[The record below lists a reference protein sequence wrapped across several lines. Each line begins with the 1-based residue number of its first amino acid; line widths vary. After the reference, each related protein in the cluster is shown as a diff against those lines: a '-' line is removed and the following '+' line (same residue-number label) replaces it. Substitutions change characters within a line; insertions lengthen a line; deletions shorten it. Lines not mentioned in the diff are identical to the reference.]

1 MSKRGCAPKHGPQDT
16 QRTPGWQ
23 GRRPTYPGEPEVS
36 YWPDVAPPS
45 TPRFPVTDLRERL
58 QDGLAGRYALERELG
73 RGGMATVFLAQDLK
87 HDRPVAL
94 KVLHPELAAT
104 LGPERFQRE
113 IRLAARLQH
122 PHILTVLDSG
132 EAAGQLWFTMPYV
145 EGESLRDRLRRERQ
159 LPLDDALRI
168 AVEAARALD
177 YAHTHGVVH
186 RDIKPENILLTRD
199 GSTLV
204 ADFGIA
210 RALGSGDGPQLTETG
225 MAVGTPAYM
234 SPEQAAG
241 DRQVDARSDVYS
253 LGCVVYEMLAAE
265 PPFTG
270 PTPQAILTRRFTET
284 PRPLRSVRET
294 VPPAVELAVSRALAR
309 APADRFATAGQFGQA
324 LQAAVTG
331 AVTLSGASTVP
342 TPTSTPTAT
351 GAATRPPVPRRSIPV
366 AAVSLSLGFLI
377 GLGVLFAW
385 RHSRQD
391 ADTGSTGPK
400 RVAVLPFENVGA
412 ADDEYFADGVSDAV
426 RGKLA
431 ALSGLEVTARS
442 SAVQYKKSGKPVQ
455 IVGRELGVDYVLTG
469 TVRWAKAKDGTSRVE
484 VSPELVEVVP
494 GHTPRTRW
502 QQPFVAS
509 ITDVFQVQADIAT
522 RVAGALDVAMGDSTR
537 QQLAER
543 PTASV
548 PAYDAYLRGRSYEQR
563 ARLNVEPQSM
573 VIARQMYEQAI
584 AHDSGFGLAWAGLAE
599 VHLYLSRR
607 EPTNPSHL
615 TDAKAAAERAL
626 VLAPGA
632 AEAHV
637 AMGDYVGQVG
647 DDQTGAMAQYAAALK
662 TEPNNAEL
670 LASIATN
677 QFWRGRTDSALAS
690 MERANALDPRSPQRA
705 LGLGRAYEF
714 AKRYPAAVAA
724 YDRAIALA
732 PDQYHAYYDKARTL
746 ISWQGDVAGARAAM
760 QQAEARIGRL
770 EFVKKMCVACFD
782 WTGPL
787 AADYEHVL
795 DQLALDGFST
805 GDSVNYYSA
814 RAARAF
820 MHGDAARNRVYS
832 DSARV
837 VIERLV
843 RARPDESDFHYDL
856 GFIDAGLGRLQDAT
870 REHARYAELRRAHAD
885 TLWLRSDG
893 ANDWAGM
900 WLLLGRSDAALDSLA
915 VVLADTTYPFTTRA
929 ALRVSPLWA
938 RLKGNPKFDSLI
950 AGS

>member
-1 MSKRGCAPKHGPQDT
+1 
-16 QRTPGWQ
+16 
-23 GRRPTYPGEPEVS
+23 
-36 YWPDVAPPS
+36 
-45 TPRFPVTDLRERL
+45 
-58 QDGLAGRYALERELG
+58 
-73 RGGMATVFLAQDLK
+73 
-87 HDRPVAL
+87 
-94 KVLHPELAAT
+94 
-104 LGPERFQRE
+104 GPERFQRE

-159 LPLDDALRI
+159 LPLEDALRI

-210 RALGSGDGPQLTETG
+210 RALGGADGPQLTETG

-253 LGCVVYEMLAAE
+253 LGCVLYEMLAAE

-270 PTPQAILTRRFTET
+270 PSAQAILTRRFTET
-284 PRPLRSVRET
+284 PRPLHAVRET
-294 VPPAVELAVSRALAR
+294 VPPAVEHAVSRALAR
-309 APADRFATAGQFGQA
+309 APADRFATAGQFAQA

-331 AVTLSGASTVP
+331 PVTVTSGLTVP
-342 TPTSTPTAT
+342 TPGATPTVAS
-351 GAATRPPVPRRSIPV
+351 GGLADAGGRRRVPV
-366 AAVSLSLGFLI
+366 AAVSLALGFLI

-385 RHSRQD
+385 RRSHQEGEPGTS
-391 ADTGSTGPK
+391 GPK
-400 RVAVLPFENVGA
+400 RVAVLPFENIGA

-431 ALSGLEVTARS
+431 ALGGLEVTARS

-502 QQPFVAS
+502 QQPFVAA
-509 ITDVFQVQADIAT
+509 ITDVFQVQADIAA
-522 RVAGALDVAMGDSTR
+522 RVAGALDVAMGDSAR

-573 VIARQMYEQAI
+573 TIARQMYEQAI
-584 AHDSGFGLAWAGLAE
+584 AHDSGFGLAWARLAE
-599 VHLYLSRR
+599 VHLYLAER
-607 EPTNPSHL
+607 EPTNASHL
-615 TDAKAAAERAL
+615 TDAKAAAQRAL
-626 VLAPGA
+626 ALAPGA

-637 AMGDYVGQVG
+637 AMGDFVRQAD
-647 DDQTGAMAQYAAALK
+647 DDQNGAMVQYAAALK

-670 LASIATN
+670 LSSIATN
-677 QFWRGRTDSALAS
+677 QFWRGRRDSALANI
-690 MERANALDPRSPQRA
+690 ERANALDPRSPQRA
-705 LGLGRAYEF
+705 LRLGRAYEF
-714 AKRYPAAVAA
+714 TKRYPDAVAA

-732 PDQYHAYYDKARTL
+732 PDQYHAYYEKARTL
-746 ISWQGDVAGARAAM
+746 LSWRGDTTGARAVM
-760 QQAEARIGRL
+760 QEAEARIGRL

-787 AADYEHVL
+787 AADYERVL
-795 DQLALDGFST
+795 DQVALDGFSS
-805 GDSVNYYSA
+805 GDSVNYYTA
-814 RAARAF
+814 RAGRAY
-820 MHGDAARNRVYS
+820 MHGDAARTRLYS
-832 DSARV
+832 DSARAV
-837 VIERLV
+837 TERLV
-843 RARPDESDFHYDL
+843 RARPDEASFHYDL
-856 GFIDAGLGRLQDAT
+856 SFSYAGLGRLQDAT
-870 REHARYAELRRAHAD
+870 REHARYEALRRSHAD
-885 TLWLRSDG
+885 TLWLRTDA
-893 ANDWAGM
+893 ANDWAILWM
-900 WLLLGRSDAALDSLA
+900 YLGRRDAAIDSLH

-929 ALRVSPLWA
+929 ALRVNPFWAPLHGNLKFE
-938 RLKGNPKFDSLI
+938 RLVG
-950 AGS
+950 AE

>member
-1 MSKRGCAPKHGPQDT
+1 
-16 QRTPGWQ
+16 
-23 GRRPTYPGEPEVS
+23 
-36 YWPDVAPPS
+36 
-45 TPRFPVTDLRERL
+45 VTDLRTRL
-58 QDGLAGRYALERELG
+58 NDGLAGRYSVERELG

-145 EGESLRDRLRRERQ
+145 EGESLRERLRRERQ
-159 LPLDDALRI
+159 LPLEDALRI
-168 AVEAARALD
+168 AVEAARALE

-210 RALGSGDGPQLTETG
+210 RALGSGEGPQLTETG

-253 LGCVVYEMLAAE
+253 LGCVLYEMLAAE

-284 PRPLRSVRET
+284 PRPLHAVRET
-294 VPPAVELAVSRALAR
+294 VPPAVEQAVSRALAR
-309 APADRFATAGQFGQA
+309 APADRFGTAGQFAQA
-324 LQAAVTG
+324 LQGAVTG
-331 AVTLSGASTVP
+331 PVAVSGALTAP
-342 TPTSTPTAT
+342 TPGATPTVT
-351 GAATRPPVPRRSIPV
+351 GAGRGSPTAGARRRVPV
-366 AAVSLSLGFLI
+366 AAVSLGLGFLI

-385 RHSRQD
+385 RRSHQD
-391 ADTGSTGPK
+391 AEGGGAGPK

-455 IVGRELGVDYVLTG
+455 LVGRELGVDYVLTG

-502 QQPFVAS
+502 QQPFVAA
-509 ITDVFQVQADIAT
+509 ITDVFQVQADIAA
-522 RVAGALDVAMGDSTR
+522 RVAGALDVAMGDSAR
-537 QQLAER
+537 QHLAER

-573 VIARQMYEQAI
+573 TIARQMYEQAI
-584 AHDSGFGLAWAGLAE
+584 AHDSAFGLAWAGLAE
-599 VHLYLSRR
+599 AHLYLSRR
-607 EPTNPSHL
+607 EPTNLSHL

-626 VLAPGA
+626 MLAPGA

-637 AMGDYVGQVG
+637 AMGDYVWEANE
-647 DDQTGAMAQYAAALK
+647 DQGGAMAQYAAALK
-662 TEPNNAEL
+662 TQPNNAEL

-677 QFWRGRTDSALAS
+677 QFWRGRTDSALAN

-714 AKRYPAAVAA
+714 ARRYPAAVAA

-732 PDQYHAYYDKARTL
+732 PDQYHAYFDKARTL
-746 ISWQGDVAGARAAM
+746 LSWRGDVAGARAVM
-760 QQAEARIGRL
+760 QEAEARIGRV

-795 DQLALDGFST
+795 DQFTLDGFSP

-814 RAARAF
+814 RAARAY

-832 DSARV
+832 DSARAV
-837 VIERLV
+837 TERLV
-843 RARPDESDFHYDL
+843 RARPDESSFHYDL
-856 GFIDAGLGRLQDAT
+856 SYTYAGLGRLQDAT
-870 REHARYAELRRAHAD
+870 REHARYVALRRSHAD
-885 TLWLRSDG
+885 TLWLRTDG
-893 ANDWAGM
+893 ANDWAAFWM
-900 WLLLGRSDAALDSLA
+900 LLGRPDPALDSLRA
-915 VVLADTTYPFTTRA
+915 VLADTTYPFVTRP
-929 ALRVSPLWA
+929 ALRVSPFWA
-938 RLKGNPKFDSLI
+938 PLKGNPKFERLL
-950 AGS
+950 GGQ

>member
-1 MSKRGCAPKHGPQDT
+1 
-16 QRTPGWQ
+16 
-23 GRRPTYPGEPEVS
+23 
-36 YWPDVAPPS
+36 
-45 TPRFPVTDLRERL
+45 VTDLRARL
-58 QDGLAGRYALERELG
+58 QDGLAGRYVLERKLG

-159 LPLDDALRI
+159 LPLEDALRI
-168 AVEAARALD
+168 TMEAARALD

-186 RDIKPENILLTRD
+186 RDIKPENILLTTD

-210 RALGSGDGPQLTETG
+210 RALGTGDGAQLTETG

-253 LGCVVYEMLAAE
+253 LGCVLYEMLAAE

-284 PRPLRSVRET
+284 PRPLQAVRET
-294 VPPAVELAVSRALAR
+294 VPPAVEQAVARALAR
-309 APADRFATAGQFGQA
+309 APADRFATAGQFAQS
-324 LQAAVTG
+324 LQTAVT
-331 AVTLSGASTVP
+331 APVPLSGTLAAP
-342 TPTSTPTAT
+342 AP
-351 GAATRPPVPRRSIPV
+351 GAAPRPMEAHPPAPGAHRRVPV
-366 AAVSLSLGFLI
+366 AAVSLGLGFLI

-385 RHSRQD
+385 RRSHQEGE
-391 ADTGSTGPK
+391 AGGGPK
-400 RVAVLPFENVGA
+400 RIAVLPFENVGA

-431 ALSGLEVTARS
+431 ALNGLEVTARS
-442 SAVQYKKSGKPVQ
+442 SAIQYKKSGKPVQ

-469 TVRWAKAKDGTSRVE
+469 TVRWAKGKDGSSRVE
-484 VSPELVEVVP
+484 VSPELVEVEP

-522 RVAGALDVAMGDSTR
+522 RVAGALDVAMGDSAR
-537 QQLAER
+537 QELAAR

-584 AHDSGFGLAWAGLAE
+584 AHDSAFGLAWAGLAE
-599 VHLYLSRR
+599 AHLYLSQR
-607 EPTNPSHL
+607 EPTNATHL
-615 TDAKAAAERAL
+615 ADAKAAAERAL
-626 VLAPGA
+626 ALAPGS

-637 AMGDYVGQVG
+637 AMGDYVEQAN
-647 DDQTGAMAQYAAALK
+647 DDQAGAMAQYAAALK
-662 TEPNNAEL
+662 TQPNNAEL
-670 LASIATN
+670 LASIAVN
-677 QFWRGRTDSALAS
+677 QFWRGKADSALAN

-714 AKRYPAAVAA
+714 SKRYPEAVAA
-724 YDRAIALA
+724 YDRAITLA
-732 PDQYHAYYDKARTL
+732 PDQYHAYFDKSRTL
-746 ISWQGDVAGARAAM
+746 LSWRGDVAGARAVM
-760 QQAEARIGRL
+760 QQAETRIGRL

-795 DQLALDGFST
+795 DQLSLTDFSP

-814 RAARAF
+814 RAARAY
-820 MHGDAARNRVYS
+820 MHSDAARNRLYS

-837 VIERLV
+837 VTERLV
-843 RARPDESDFHYDL
+843 RARPDEASFHYDL
-856 GFIDAGLGRLQDAT
+856 GYSYAGLGRLQDAVK
-870 REHARYAELRRAHAD
+870 EHARYQELRRAHAD
-885 TLWLRSDG
+885 TLWLRTDG
-893 ANDWAGM
+893 ASDWAQM
-900 WLLLGRSDAALDSLA
+900 LLILGRPDAAVDSLG
-915 VVLADTTYPFTTRA
+915 VVLADSTYPFVTRA

-938 RLKGNPKFDSLI
+938 PLMNHPKFKQLL
-950 AGS
+950 AAP